1 MVSYIRI
8 EEYVT
13 LCQQAMKKNTPLEQ
27 IEALKRT
34 RKIIR
39 DDLMDHFTSGGLS
52 NNWVQWWWNAVVSV
66 YYEFLNTSL
75 AEMDFY
81 KKIDYDHFMEWVDFL
96 DKSETK
102 YKDVRQERDLLP
114 DLEKR
119 HPKLLEP
126 DYESFP
132 LLPNDEKPTVTTLDM
147 VFYKLLEL
155 WQYSIWRLSRLAAVD
170 GQVENP
176 EDILS
181 SREYM
186 EYQFI
191 NDLRNCMQTSQG
203 KRTSAFKKAV
213 QETNEE
219 LFPDVDYDPVQM
231 LDEDFYPD
239 YDNDDNYKKVDL
251 PPEEVET
258 IVIHEFEARKVTPL
272 SELPS
277 KLEFYFNT
285 AWKILGIDDDGKKYQ
300 ALGKLYDDI
309 DKENGG
315 YIDGAPQ
322 LPSDDIES
330 CILAKKLRLIEPSG
344 KRRETDVLKDYL
356 QRVEKLINKGT
367 DVTNIG
373 GKVTIIEGW
382 DWNPV
387 EGKYPALVILEWLM
401 IKIRREMRNLHR
413 QMSYVEDIPKHKFIV
428 RGHWDFIVNDD
439 ETADWVYIEEQKY
452 VTDDDLDPSPLPE
465 WITGK
470 SGSDESVSNVD
481 NIEFPVTPSKEV
493 KGNNTPDDWRG
504 EETVKIP
511 SGAEAEENEITNKYD
526 HFVEVVKDYHF
537 AECPAV
543 VCLSE
548 EQRGR
553 LVRKIICR
561 KDNSGAYAIAM
572 LCELDYDNWMRDNF
586 AKRYPKLRSIS
597 KTDICKH
604 WMEALGLSNYRAVQG
619 NYNIL
624 RNPDSREDTNI
635 YHAREYTDR
644 VHKDYLDIKR
654 SSKMENS

>member
-1 MVSYIRI
+1 MVCYIRI

-39 DDLMDHFTSGGLS
+39 DDLMDHFTYGGLS

-66 YYEFLNTSL
+66 YCEFRNTTL
-75 AEMDFY
+75 AEMDLY

-96 DKSETK
+96 DKSETR

-119 HPKLLEP
+119 HPKLFEP
-126 DYESFP
+126 DHESFP
-132 LLPNDEKPTVTTLDM
+132 LLPNEEKPTVTTLDM
-147 VFYKLLEL
+147 VFYELLRL

-181 SREYM
+181 PREYM
-186 EYQFI
+186 EYQSI
-191 NDLRNCMQTSQG
+191 NDLRTRTQTSQD

-219 LFPDVDYDPVQM
+219 LYPDVDYDPVQG

-239 YDNDDNYKKVDL
+239 YENDDDYKKVDL

-258 IVIHEFEARKVTPL
+258 LVIHEFEARKVTPL
-272 SELPS
+272 SELPA
-277 KLEFYFNT
+277 KLDYYFNT
-285 AWKILGIDDDGKKYQ
+285 AWKILGIDDEGKKYQ
-300 ALGKLYDDI
+300 ALGKFYDDI

-315 YIDGAPQ
+315 YIDGTPQ
-322 LPSDDIES
+322 LPFDEIES
-330 CILAKKLRLIEPSG
+330 SKLAEKLRLIEPSG

-373 GKVTIIEGW
+373 GGVTIIEGW

-387 EGKYPALVILEWLM
+387 EGKYPAVVILEWLM
-401 IKIRREMRNLHR
+401 IKIRKEMRNLHR
-413 QMSYVEDIPKHKFIV
+413 QASYFEDIPKHKFIV
-428 RGHWDFIVNDD
+428 HGHWDFIVNDD

-470 SGSDESVSNVD
+470 TGSKEPVSNVD
-481 NIEFPVTPSKEV
+481 NIKVPVTPSKEV
-493 KGNNTPDDWRG
+493 KGNNTPDK
-504 EETVKIP
+504 T
-511 SGAEAEENEITNKYD
+511 EENVLPVICETLTSKYNGQKLLIVYKNLTDKEYLFCTEDAWLYVWGVKVHPTKKTEIKAPMELPRWSAMQGKKTAIGNMIRTLLAKD
-526 HFVEVVKDYHF
+526 CGKHWKKTAKLFLFSDGSQPVEMYLKNYG
-537 AECPAV
+537 
-543 VCLSE
+543 LK
-548 EQRGR
+548 GT
-553 LVRKIICR
+553 
-561 KDNSGAYAIAM
+561 
-572 LCELDYDNWMRDNF
+572 
-586 AKRYPKLRSIS
+586 S
-597 KTDICKH
+597 KTEFLK
-604 WMEALGLSNYRAVQG
+604 LV
-619 NYNIL
+619 
-624 RNPDSREDTNI
+624 
-635 YHAREYTDR
+635 
-644 VHKDYLDIKR
+644 
-654 SSKMENS
+654 KMH

>member
-39 DDLMDHFTSGGLS
+39 DDLMDHFTYGGLS

-75 AEMDFY
+75 AEMDLY

-96 DKSETK
+96 DKSETR

-126 DYESFP
+126 NYESFP
-132 LLPNDEKPTVTTLDM
+132 LLPNEEKPTVTTLDM
-147 VFYKLLEL
+147 VFYKLLEF

-170 GQVENP
+170 GQVEDP

-191 NDLRNCMQTSQG
+191 NDLRNCMQTSQD

-219 LFPDVDYDPVQM
+219 LFPDVDYDPVQG
-231 LDEDFYPD
+231 LDEDFYHD
-239 YDNDDNYKKVDL
+239 YENDDNYKKVDS

-258 IVIHEFEARKVTPL
+258 IVIHEFDARKVTPL
-272 SELPS
+272 SELPA

-285 AWKILGIDDDGKKYQ
+285 AWKILGINDDGKKYQ

-330 CILAKKLRLIEPSG
+330 CILAEKLRLIEPSG

-356 QRVEKLINKGT
+356 QRVEKLISEGD

-373 GKVTIIEGW
+373 GEVTIIDGW

-401 IKIRREMRNLHR
+401 IKIRKEMRNLHR
-413 QMSYVEDIPKHKFIV
+413 QASYVEDIPKHKFIV
-428 RGHWDFIVNDD
+428 HGHWDFIVNDD
-439 ETADWVYIEEQKY
+439 DTADWVYTEEQKY
-452 VTDDDLDPSPLPE
+452 VTDDDLDPSPLPK

-470 SGSDESVSNVD
+470 SGSEESVSNVD
-481 NIEFPVTPSKEV
+481 NIEVPVTPSKEV
-493 KGNNTPDDWRG
+493 KGNNTPDK
-504 EETVKIP
+504 T
-511 SGAEAEENEITNKYD
+511 EENDLPVISETLTSKYNGQKLLKVYKNLTDKEYLFCTEDAWLYVWGVKVHPTKKTEIKAPTELPRWSAMQGKKTAIGD
-526 HFVEVVKDYHF
+526 MIRTLMATDCGKPWKKTAKIFLFSDGSQPVESNLKS
-537 AECPAV
+537 CGLQGP
-543 VCLSE
+543 
-548 EQRGR
+548 
-553 LVRKIICR
+553 
-561 KDNSGAYAIAM
+561 
-572 LCELDYDNWMRDNF
+572 
-586 AKRYPKLRSIS
+586 S
-597 KTDICKH
+597 KTEFLKLVI
-604 WMEALGLSNYRAVQG
+604 
-619 NYNIL
+619 
-624 RNPDSREDTNI
+624 
-635 YHAREYTDR
+635 
-644 VHKDYLDIKR
+644 VH
-654 SSKMENS
+654 

>member
-39 DDLMDHFTSGGLS
+39 DDLMDHFTYGRLS

-66 YYEFLNTSL
+66 YCEFRNTSL
-75 AEMDFY
+75 AEMDLY

-96 DKSETK
+96 DKSETR

-126 DYESFP
+126 NYESFP
-132 LLPNDEKPTVTTLDM
+132 LLPNEKKPTVTTLDM
-147 VFYKLLEL
+147 VFYELLGL

-186 EYQFI
+186 EYQSI
-191 NDLRNCMQTSQG
+191 NDLRTLTKTSQDE
-203 KRTSAFKKAV
+203 RTSAFKKAV

-219 LFPDVDYDPVQM
+219 LYPDVDYDPVQG

-239 YDNDDNYKKVDL
+239 YDNDENYKKVDL

-258 IVIHEFEARKVTPL
+258 IVIHEFEARMVTPL
-272 SELPS
+272 PELPA
-277 KLEFYFNT
+277 KLDFYFNT
-285 AWKILGIDDDGKKYQ
+285 AWKILGIDNDGKKYQ
-300 ALGKLYDDI
+300 ALGKFYDDI

-387 EGKYPALVILEWLM
+387 EGKYPAVVILEWLM
-401 IKIRREMRNLHR
+401 INIRKEMRNLHR
-413 QMSYVEDIPKHKFIV
+413 QASYYEDIPKHKFIV
-428 RGHWDFIVNDD
+428 HGHWDFIINDD
-439 ETADWVYIEEQKY
+439 DTADWVYREELKY
-452 VTDDDLDPSPLPE
+452 VTDDDIDPSPLPE

-470 SGSDESVSNVD
+470 SGSEESKSVED
-481 NIEFPVTPSKEV
+481 NTEVYTPSLGEEKENNLIKMVEKDAHQLYKDLVCVEWLVEPLDENKFVNRLFSKPDHPNGTEKTEV
-493 KGNNTPDDWRG
+493 KKILLKSANQIYTTAARYIFLKDEKERLNKKQWDAIKQIFDTQDHKLNT
-504 EETVKIP
+504 TK
-511 SGAEAEENEITNKYD
+511 
-526 HFVEVVKDYHF
+526 
-537 AECPAV
+537 
-543 VCLSE
+543 
-548 EQRGR
+548 
-553 LVRKIICR
+553 
-561 KDNSGAYAIAM
+561 
-572 LCELDYDNWMRDNF
+572 
-586 AKRYPKLRSIS
+586 
-597 KTDICKH
+597 
-604 WMEALGLSNYRAVQG
+604 
-619 NYNIL
+619 
-624 RNPDSREDTNI
+624 NI
-635 YHAREYTDR
+635 YNEPQYFEKLKSKWSRRR
-644 VHKDYLDIKR
+644 VKYRK
-654 SSKMENS
+654 

>member
-13 LCQQAMKKNTPLEQ
+13 LCQQAMKKNTPMEQ

-39 DDLMDHFTSGGLS
+39 DDLMDHFTYGGLS

-75 AEMDFY
+75 AEMDLY

-96 DKSETK
+96 DKSETR

-126 DYESFP
+126 NYESFP
-132 LLPNDEKPTVTTLDM
+132 LLPNEEKPTVTTLDM
-147 VFYKLLEL
+147 VFYKLLEF

-170 GQVENP
+170 GQVEDP

-191 NDLRNCMQTSQG
+191 NDLRNCMQTSQD

-219 LFPDVDYDPVQM
+219 LFPDVDYDPVQG
-231 LDEDFYPD
+231 LDEDFYND
-239 YDNDDNYKKVDL
+239 YENDDNYKKVDS

-258 IVIHEFEARKVTPL
+258 IVIHEFDARKVTPL
-272 SELPS
+272 SELPA

-285 AWKILGIDDDGKKYQ
+285 AWKILGINDDGKKYQ

-330 CILAKKLRLIEPSG
+330 CILAEKLRLIEPSG

-356 QRVEKLINKGT
+356 QRVEKLISEGD

-373 GKVTIIEGW
+373 GEVTIIDGW

-401 IKIRREMRNLHR
+401 IKIRKEMRNLHR
-413 QMSYVEDIPKHKFIV
+413 QASYVEDIPKHKFIV
-428 RGHWDFIVNDD
+428 HGHWDFIVNDD
-439 ETADWVYIEEQKY
+439 DTADWVYTEEQKY
-452 VTDDDLDPSPLPE
+452 VTDDDLDPSPLPK

-470 SGSDESVSNVD
+470 SGSEESVSNVD
-481 NIEFPVTPSKEV
+481 NLEVPVTPSKEV
-493 KGNNTPDDWRG
+493 KGNNTPDK
-504 EETVKIP
+504 T
-511 SGAEAEENEITNKYD
+511 EENDLPVISETLTSKYNGQKLLIVYKNLTDKEYLFCTEDAWLYVWGVKVHPTKKTEIKAPTELPRWSAMQGKKTAIGD
-526 HFVEVVKDYHF
+526 MIRTLMATDCGKPWKKTAKLFLFSDGSQPVESNLKSYGLQG
-537 AECPAV
+537 P
-543 VCLSE
+543 
-548 EQRGR
+548 
-553 LVRKIICR
+553 
-561 KDNSGAYAIAM
+561 
-572 LCELDYDNWMRDNF
+572 
-586 AKRYPKLRSIS
+586 S
-597 KTDICKH
+597 KTEFLKLVI
-604 WMEALGLSNYRAVQG
+604 
-619 NYNIL
+619 
-624 RNPDSREDTNI
+624 
-635 YHAREYTDR
+635 
-644 VHKDYLDIKR
+644 VH
-654 SSKMENS
+654 

>member
-39 DDLMDHFTSGGLS
+39 DDLMDHFTYGGLS

-75 AEMDFY
+75 AEMDLY

-96 DKSETK
+96 DKSETR

-126 DYESFP
+126 NYESFP
-132 LLPNDEKPTVTTLDM
+132 LLPNEEKPTVTTLDM
-147 VFYKLLEL
+147 VFYKLLEF

-170 GQVENP
+170 GQVEDP

-191 NDLRNCMQTSQG
+191 NDLRNCMQTSQD

-219 LFPDVDYDPVQM
+219 LFPDVDYDPVQG
-231 LDEDFYPD
+231 LDEDFYHD
-239 YDNDDNYKKVDL
+239 YENDDNYKKVDS

-258 IVIHEFEARKVTPL
+258 IVIHEFDARKVTPL
-272 SELPS
+272 SELPA

-285 AWKILGIDDDGKKYQ
+285 AWKILGINDDGKKYQ

-330 CILAKKLRLIEPSG
+330 CILAEKLRLIEPSG

-356 QRVEKLINKGT
+356 QRVEKLISEGD

-373 GKVTIIEGW
+373 GEVTIIDGW

-401 IKIRREMRNLHR
+401 IKIRKEMRNLHR
-413 QMSYVEDIPKHKFIV
+413 QASYVEDIPKHKFIV
-428 RGHWDFIVNDD
+428 HGHWDFIVNDD
-439 ETADWVYIEEQKY
+439 DTADWVYTEEQKY
-452 VTDDDLDPSPLPE
+452 VTDDDLDPSPLPK

-470 SGSDESVSNVD
+470 SGSEESVSNVD
-481 NIEFPVTPSKEV
+481 NIEVPVTPSKEV
-493 KGNNTPDDWRG
+493 KGNNTPDK
-504 EETVKIP
+504 T
-511 SGAEAEENEITNKYD
+511 EENDLPVISETLTSKYNGQKLLKVYKNLTDKEYLFCTEDAWLYVWGVKVHPTKKTEIKAPTELPRWSAMQGKKTAIGD
-526 HFVEVVKDYHF
+526 MIRTLMATDCGKPWKKTAKLFLFSDGSQPVESNLKS
-537 AECPAV
+537 CGLQGP
-543 VCLSE
+543 
-548 EQRGR
+548 
-553 LVRKIICR
+553 
-561 KDNSGAYAIAM
+561 
-572 LCELDYDNWMRDNF
+572 
-586 AKRYPKLRSIS
+586 S
-597 KTDICKH
+597 KTEFLKLVI
-604 WMEALGLSNYRAVQG
+604 
-619 NYNIL
+619 
-624 RNPDSREDTNI
+624 
-635 YHAREYTDR
+635 
-644 VHKDYLDIKR
+644 VH
-654 SSKMENS
+654 

>member
-39 DDLMDHFTSGGLS
+39 DDLMDHFTYGGLS

-75 AEMDFY
+75 AEMDLY

-96 DKSETK
+96 DKSETR

-126 DYESFP
+126 NYESFP
-132 LLPNDEKPTVTTLDM
+132 LLPNEEKPTVTTLDM
-147 VFYKLLEL
+147 VFYKLLEF

-170 GQVENP
+170 GQVEDP

-191 NDLRNCMQTSQG
+191 NDLRNCMQTSQD

-219 LFPDVDYDPVQM
+219 LFPDVDYDPVQG
-231 LDEDFYPD
+231 LDEDFYHD
-239 YDNDDNYKKVDL
+239 YENDDNYKKVDS

-258 IVIHEFEARKVTPL
+258 IVIHEFNARKVTPL
-272 SELPS
+272 SELPA

-285 AWKILGIDDDGKKYQ
+285 AWKILGINDDGKKYQ

-330 CILAKKLRLIEPSG
+330 CILAEKLRLIEPSG

-356 QRVEKLINKGT
+356 QRVEKLISEGD

-373 GKVTIIEGW
+373 GEVTIIDGW

-401 IKIRREMRNLHR
+401 IKIRKEMRNLHR
-413 QMSYVEDIPKHKFIV
+413 QASYVEDIPKHKFIV
-428 RGHWDFIVNDD
+428 HGHWDFIVNDD
-439 ETADWVYIEEQKY
+439 DTADWVYTEEQKY
-452 VTDDDLDPSPLPE
+452 VTDDDLDPSPLPK

-470 SGSDESVSNVD
+470 SGSEESVSNVD
-481 NIEFPVTPSKEV
+481 NIEVPVTPSKEV
-493 KGNNTPDDWRG
+493 KGNNTPDK
-504 EETVKIP
+504 T
-511 SGAEAEENEITNKYD
+511 EENDLPVISETLTSKYNGQKLLKVYKNLTDKEYLFCTEDAWLYVWGVKVHPTKKTEIKAPTELPRWSAMQGKKTAIGD
-526 HFVEVVKDYHF
+526 MIRTLMATDCGKPWKKTAKLFLFSDGSQPVESNLKS
-537 AECPAV
+537 CGLQGP
-543 VCLSE
+543 
-548 EQRGR
+548 
-553 LVRKIICR
+553 
-561 KDNSGAYAIAM
+561 
-572 LCELDYDNWMRDNF
+572 
-586 AKRYPKLRSIS
+586 S
-597 KTDICKH
+597 KTEFLKLVI
-604 WMEALGLSNYRAVQG
+604 
-619 NYNIL
+619 
-624 RNPDSREDTNI
+624 
-635 YHAREYTDR
+635 
-644 VHKDYLDIKR
+644 VH
-654 SSKMENS
+654 